1 MVYLGIFPSGPGK
14 PMASRSL
21 GKPIDNACS
30 RVPPTE
36 WVRPRDLHADALNQL
51 PDPITQLGKG
61 EPRSPNP
68 QAARSPSAALQVH
81 RQERV
86 IQLAI
91 KGQPGEEMLL
101 LLEKHCDEHGIYNLA
116 ISANICVLCWKVHFQ
131 INSALR
137 LFQIIILSLQ
147 NWVYYWCK
155 NNKLRNHSLLFTLRS
170 QLSFLK
176 SQASLGWPQVSWLRG
191 GWDGNLVEGQVW
203 GKWIV

>member
-1 MVYLGIFPSGPGK
+1 MHVPGSHLLNEWGPGIC
-14 PMASRSL
+14 MLMLSTNSL
-21 GKPIDNACS
+21 TPLHSWGKESPGL
-30 RVPPTE
+30 PTL
-36 WVRPRDLHADALNQL
+36 RQPGAPLQ
-51 PDPITQLGKG
+51 
-61 EPRSPNP
+61 
-68 QAARSPSAALQVH
+68 PSKYISH
-81 RQERV
+81 YRQERV

-116 ISANICVLCWKVHFQ
+116 MSANICVLCWKVHFQ

-137 LFQIIILSLQ
+137 LFQIIILSVQ

-170 QLSFLK
+170 QLSFFK